1 MQIWD
6 TIKNTALITFT
17 PIYINILLL
26 YDILLNKTVVKWMEW
41 VKCLEK
47 LIYLVKQRPIN
58 IKK

>member
-1 MQIWD
+1 
-6 TIKNTALITFT
+6 LITFT

>member
-6 TIKNTALITFT
+6 RIKNTALITFT

-41 VKCLEK
+41 VKSG
-47 LIYLVKQRPIN
+47 
-58 IKK
+58 IKI